1 MDPFTIMAI
10 MSVASAGYSIYSAEQ
25 QKKQVAAAQ
34 GQAQQDMMK
43 SQSDLVASQYK
54 KRRSEG
60 GTLLGQ
66 GSAASQAIS
75 DRGSILT
82 SNPQT
87 RSLLGG

>member
-1 MDPFTIMAI
+1 MNPFQLMAI
-10 MSVASAGYSIYSAEQ
+10 MSLASAGYSMYSSEQ
-25 QKKQVAAAQ
+25 QKTQAIDAQ
-34 GQAQQDMMK
+34 NMAQIDVSK
-43 SQSDLVASQYK
+43 NQSDLIAKQYK

-66 GSAASQAIS
+66 GSVASQAIS